1 MIHVDLYTRNG
12 IIWRF
17 VVKGHADYDEYGK
30 DIVCAAVSVL
40 VMNTIMAI
48 ERFTEEKMQTKTDEK
63 AGFIECIFPDRK
75 QGVYE
80 EESELL
86 IKTMILG
93 LTEIR
98 DQYGEEYITIA
109 VNNVGGEQN
118 A

>member
-1 MIHVDLYTRNG
+1 MIRVHLYTKNG
-12 IIWRF
+12 IVWRF
-17 VVKGHADYDEYGK
+17 VLKGHAGYDEHGK

-48 ERFTEEKMQTKTDEK
+48 DRFTNEEMQTKADEDS
-63 AGFIECIFPDRK
+63 GFIECVFPNRK
-75 QGVYE
+75 QGKYE

-93 LTEIR
+93 LTEIK

-109 VNNVGGEQN
+109 VND
-118 A
+118 